1 MSISLDSVTVTYGDT
16 HAVNNLNLSIES
28 GERFA
33 LMGPSGSGK
42 STLLRAVAGLEPLDA
57 GTVHIDGEDVTGLPT
72 HRRPV
77 GLMFQEY
84 ALFPHMSVADNI
96 GYGLRMLGVD
106 RDTARQR
113 ASTLLDLA
121 GLRGFESRKPDSLSG
136 GERQRVALLRTLA
149 PEPSLVML
157 DEPLGSLDLALRE
170 DLLSQMRTIVTELG
184 ATTLYVTHDRTEA
197 FAFAER
203 IAIMREGQIV
213 RTGSPQQVWD
223 DPRTT
228 FVARFIGHANVL
240 TGSALG
246 IDAAAVTVPPDA
258 LRLADDGEVEVRILD
273 SVFTDGRY
281 EIAADLPDGE
291 RLRIDSLIP
300 INSGLRA
307 RVAVDRSAVM
317 DLTVDELWSTG

>member
-1 MSISLDSVTVTYGDT
+1 MSISLDSVTVTYGNAR
-16 HAVNNLNLSIES
+16 AVNDIDLSIES

-42 STLLRAVAGLEPLDA
+42 STLLRAVAGLEPLDT
-57 GTVHIDGEDVTGLPT
+57 GTVRIDGEDVTRLPT

-106 RDTARQR
+106 RDAAKQQV
-113 ASTLLDLA
+113 SGLLDLA
-121 GLRGFESRKPDSLSG
+121 GLHGFENRKPDSLSG

-170 DLLSQMRTIVTELG
+170 DLLSQMRTILTELG

-203 IAIMREGQIV
+203 LAIMRDGQIV

-228 FVARFIGHANVL
+228 FVARFIGHTNVL
-240 TGSALG
+240 TGRALG
-246 IDAAAVTVPPDA
+246 LDAAAVTVPPDA
-258 LRLADDGEVEVRILD
+258 LKLADDGDVEVQIID

-281 EIAADLPDGE
+281 EIAADLPNGE
-291 RLRIDSLIP
+291 RLRIDSLTP
-300 INSGLRA
+300 TDSGRKV
-307 RVAVDRSAVM
+307 RVAVDRSAVKVLG
-317 DLTVDELWSTG
+317 D

>member
-1 MSISLDSVTVTYGDT
+1 MSISLDSVTVTYGNAR
-16 HAVNNLNLSIES
+16 AVNDIDLSIES

-42 STLLRAVAGLEPLDA
+42 STLLRAVAGLEPLDT
-57 GTVHIDGEDVTGLPT
+57 GTVRIDGEDVTRLPT

-106 RDTARQR
+106 RDAARQQV
-113 ASTLLDLA
+113 SSLLDLA
-121 GLRGFESRKPDSLSG
+121 GLHGFENRKPDSLSG

-170 DLLSQMRTIVTELG
+170 DLLSQMRTILTELG

-203 IAIMREGQIV
+203 LAIMRGGQIV

-228 FVARFIGHANVL
+228 FVARFIGHTNVL
-240 TGSALG
+240 TGRALG
-246 IDAAAVTVPPDA
+246 LDAAAVTVPPDA
-258 LRLADDGEVEVRILD
+258 LKLAEDGDLEVQIID

-281 EIAADLPDGE
+281 EIAADLPNGE
-291 RLRIDSLIP
+291 RLRIDSLTP
-300 INSGLRA
+300 TDSGRKV
-307 RVAVDRSAVM
+307 RVAVDRSAVKVLG
-317 DLTVDELWSTG
+317 D

>member
-1 MSISLDSVTVTYGDT
+1 MSIELTNVSVRYGSTLAVADLD
-16 HAVNNLNLSIES
+16 LSIDS

-42 STLLRAVAGLEPLDA
+42 STLLRAIAGLEPLA
-57 GTVHIDGEDVTGLPT
+57 SGTVSIDGEDVTTTPV

-96 GYGLRMLGVD
+96 GYGLVMDGID
-106 RDTARQR
+106 RADVARR
-113 ASTLLDLA
+113 VSSLLHVA
-121 GLRGFESRKPDSLSG
+121 GLSGFEDRKPDSLSG

-170 DLLSQMRTIVTELG
+170 DLLFQMRTILTDLG
-184 ATTLYVTHDRTEA
+184 ATSLYVTHDRTEA

-203 IAIMREGQIV
+203 LAIMRAGHVV
-213 RTGSPQQVWD
+213 RTGTPQQVWD

-240 TGSALG
+240 AG
-246 IDAAAVTVPPDA
+246 AAVGMDAPAITVPPQA
-258 LRLADDGEVEVRILD
+258 LTLETGNGIPAHVVD
-273 SVFTDGRY
+273 SVFNDGRH
-281 EIAADLPDGE
+281 EVVVELATGE
-291 RLRIDSLIP
+291 RLRIDSP
-300 INSGLRA
+300 TPRDRGTTA
-307 RVAVDRSAVM
+307 KVAIDRSAVRA
-317 DLTVDELWSTG
+317 LAIDEH

>member
-1 MSISLDSVTVTYGDT
+1 MRIELDSVNVRYGNAL
-16 HAVNNLNLSIES
+16 AVNDLDLEIDSA
-28 GERFA
+28 ERFA

-42 STLLRAVAGLEPLDA
+42 STLLRAVAGLEQLET
-57 GTVHIDGEDVTGLPT
+57 GTVHIDGVDVTSLPA

-84 ALFPHMSVADNI
+84 ALFPHMSVIDNV
-96 GYGLRMLGVD
+96 GYGLRMIGVD
-106 RDTARQR
+106 RDAAAAKA
-113 ASTLLDLA
+113 ASLLELA
-121 GLRGFESRKPDSLSG
+121 GLHGFGDRKPDSLSG

-203 IAIMREGQIV
+203 LAIMRSGRIV
-213 RTGSPQQVWD
+213 RTGTPQQVWD
-223 DPRTT
+223 DPQTT
-228 FVARFIGHANVL
+228 FVARFIGHSNVL
-240 TGSALG
+240 PGRAVG
-246 IDAAAVTVPPDA
+246 IDTAAVAVPPDA
-258 LRLADDGEVEVRILD
+258 VTLTDTGNLNVHIID

-281 EIAADLPDGE
+281 EIMAELDSGE
-291 RLRIDSLIP
+291 RVKIDSP
-300 INSGLRA
+300 TPADRGL
-307 RVAVDRSAVM
+307 DSQITIERSAVRE
-317 DLTVDELWSTG
+317 LAVDEL

>member
-1 MSISLDSVTVTYGDT
+1 MSIQLEDVSVRYGDAL
-16 HAVNNLNLSIES
+16 AVAGLDLTIES

-42 STLLRAVAGLEPLDA
+42 STLLRAIAGLEPLES
-57 GTVHIDGEDVTGLPT
+57 GQVHIDGDNVTVLPP

-84 ALFPHMSVADNI
+84 ALFPHMDVLNNI
-96 GYGLRMLGVD
+96 RYGLTMNGVD
-106 RDTARQR
+106 RK
-113 ASTLLDLA
+113 ASTATATALLTLA
-121 GLRGFESRKPDSLSG
+121 GLAGFEERKPDSLSG
-136 GERQRVALLRTLA
+136 GERQRVALIRTLA

-170 DLLSQMRTIVTELG
+170 ELLAQMRTIVTELG

-203 IAIMREGQIV
+203 LAIMRKGHIV
-213 RTGSPQQVWD
+213 RTGTPQEVWD
-223 DPRTT
+223 DPQTS

-240 TGSALG
+240 PGSAV
-246 IDAAAVTVPPDA
+246 DVNAPAVTIPPDA
-258 LRLADDGEVEVRILD
+258 LALAAAGEIRGRVVG

-281 EIAADLPDGE
+281 AISVNLDNGA
-291 RLRIDSLIP
+291 RLRIDSAV
-300 INSGLRA
+300 RA
-307 RVAVDRSAVM
+307 DRGHDVWITVDRSAILS
-317 DLTVDELWSTG
+317 LTVDEL

>member
-1 MSISLDSVTVTYGDT
+1 MRIELDSVNVRYGDAL
-16 HAVNNLNLSIES
+16 AVNDLNLEIDSA
-28 GERFA
+28 ERFA

-42 STLLRAVAGLEPLDA
+42 STLLRAVAGLEQLET
-57 GTVHIDGEDVTGLPT
+57 GTVHIDGVDVTSLPA

-84 ALFPHMSVADNI
+84 ALFPHMSVIDNV
-96 GYGLRMLGVD
+96 GYGLRMIGVD
-106 RDTARQR
+106 RDAAAAKA
-113 ASTLLDLA
+113 ASLLDLA
-121 GLRGFESRKPDSLSG
+121 GLHGFGDRKPDSLSG

-203 IAIMREGQIV
+203 LAIMRSGRIV
-213 RTGSPQQVWD
+213 RTGTPQQVWD
-223 DPRTT
+223 DPQTT
-228 FVARFIGHANVL
+228 FVARFIGHSNVL
-240 TGSALG
+240 PGRAVG
-246 IDAAAVTVPPDA
+246 IDTAAVAVPPDA
-258 LRLADDGEVEVRILD
+258 VTLTDTGNLNVHIID

-281 EIAADLPDGE
+281 EIMAELDSGE
-291 RLRIDSLIP
+291 RVKIDSP
-300 INSGLRA
+300 TPADRGL
-307 RVAVDRSAVM
+307 DSQITIERSAVRE
-317 DLTVDELWSTG
+317 LAVDEL

>member
-1 MSISLDSVTVTYGDT
+1 MSISLDSVTVTYGNAR
-16 HAVNNLNLSIES
+16 AVNDIDLSIES

-42 STLLRAVAGLEPLDA
+42 STLLRAVAGLEPLDT
-57 GTVHIDGEDVTGLPT
+57 GTVRIDGEDVTRLPT

-106 RDTARQR
+106 RDAARQQV
-113 ASTLLDLA
+113 SSLLDLA
-121 GLRGFESRKPDSLSG
+121 GLHGFENRKPDSLSG

-170 DLLSQMRTIVTELG
+170 DLLSQMRTILTELG

-203 IAIMREGQIV
+203 LAIMRDGQIV

-228 FVARFIGHANVL
+228 FVARFIGHTNVL
-240 TGSALG
+240 TGRALG
-246 IDAAAVTVPPDA
+246 LDAAAVTVPPDA
-258 LRLADDGEVEVRILD
+258 LKLADDGDVEVQIID

-281 EIAADLPDGE
+281 EIAADLPNGE
-291 RLRIDSLIP
+291 RLRIDSLTP
-300 INSGLRA
+300 TDSGLKV
-307 RVAVDRSAVM
+307 RVAVDRSAVKVLG
-317 DLTVDELWSTG
+317 D

>member
-1 MSISLDSVTVTYGDT
+1 MSIALDSVSVRYEEAL
-16 HAVNNLNLSIES
+16 AVSNLDLHIES

-42 STLLRAVAGLEPLDA
+42 STLLRAVAGLEPLES
-57 GTVHIDGEDVTGLPT
+57 GSIHIDGVDVTGLPA
-72 HRRPV
+72 HLRPV

-84 ALFPHMSVADNI
+84 ALFPHMSVIDNV
-96 GYGLRMLGVD
+96 GYGLRMIGTD
-106 RDTARQR
+106 RKSASSR
-113 ASTLLDLA
+113 ASALLAIA
-121 GLRGFESRKPDSLSG
+121 GLRGFEDRKPDSLSG

-203 IAIMREGQIV
+203 LAIMRDGQIV
-213 RTGSPQQVWD
+213 RTGTPQQVWD
-223 DPRTT
+223 DPQTT

-240 TGSALG
+240 TGAAIGLDATALT
-246 IDAAAVTVPPDA
+246 IPPDA
-258 LRLADDGEVEVRILD
+258 LTLNDTGDLDARIVD
-273 SVFTDGRY
+273 SVFTDGHY
-281 EIAADLPDGE
+281 EITAQLDNGE
-291 RLRIDSLIP
+291 RLRIDSPVPTVRDL
-300 INSGLRA
+300 GV
-307 RVAVDRSAVM
+307 RVQIDRSKVGR
-317 DLTVDELWSTG
+317 LIVDEF

>member
-1 MSISLDSVTVTYGDT
+1 MRIELDSVNVRYGDAL
-16 HAVNNLNLSIES
+16 AVNDLDLEIDSA
-28 GERFA
+28 ERFA

-42 STLLRAVAGLEPLDA
+42 STLLRAVAGLEQLET
-57 GTVHIDGEDVTGLPT
+57 GTVHIDGVDVTSLPA

-84 ALFPHMSVADNI
+84 ALFPHMSVIDNV
-96 GYGLRMLGVD
+96 GYGLRMIGVD
-106 RDTARQR
+106 RDAAVAKA
-113 ASTLLDLA
+113 ASLLDLA
-121 GLRGFESRKPDSLSG
+121 GLQGFGDRKPDSLSG

-203 IAIMREGQIV
+203 LAIMRSGRIV
-213 RTGSPQQVWD
+213 RTGTPQQVWD
-223 DPRTT
+223 DPQTT
-228 FVARFIGHANVL
+228 FVARFIGHSNVL
-240 TGSALG
+240 PGRAVG
-246 IDAAAVTVPPDA
+246 IDTAAVAVPPDA
-258 LRLADDGEVEVRILD
+258 VTLTDTGNLNVHIID

-281 EIAADLPDGE
+281 EIMAELDSGE
-291 RLRIDSLIP
+291 RVKIDSP
-300 INSGLRA
+300 TPADRGL
-307 RVAVDRSAVM
+307 DSQITIERSAVRE
-317 DLTVDELWSTG
+317 LAVDEL

>member
-1 MSISLDSVTVTYGDT
+1 MSIELDFVSVRYGDSL
-16 HAVNNLNLSIES
+16 AVKGLDLEIAS

-42 STLLRAVAGLEPLDA
+42 STLLRAVAGLEPLEA
-57 GTVHIDGEDVTGLPT
+57 GRVHIDGADVTGLPA

-84 ALFPHMSVADNI
+84 ALFPHMSVVENV
-96 GYGLRMLGVD
+96 GYGLAMIGVD
-106 RDTARQR
+106 RRTSREK
-113 ASTLLDLA
+113 ASALLELA
-121 GLRGFESRKPDSLSG
+121 GLAGFADRMPDSLSG

-203 IAIMREGQIV
+203 LAIMRDGQIV
-213 RTGSPQQVWD
+213 RTGTPQQVWD
-223 DPRTT
+223 DPQTT

-240 TGSALG
+240 TGPVIGL
-246 IDAAAVTVPPDA
+246 DAAAVTVPPDA
-258 LRLADDGEVEVRILD
+258 LRLIDTGDTKVHIID

-281 EIAADLPDGE
+281 EIAAELANGE
-291 RLRIDSLIP
+291 RMRVDSP
-300 INSGLRA
+300 TPTA
-307 RVAVDRSAVM
+307 RGIEACVMVDRSAVRELVVD
-317 DLTVDELWSTG
+317 DL

>member
-1 MSISLDSVTVTYGDT
+1 MSVTLDTVSVRYGDAL
-16 HAVNNLNLSIES
+16 AVNGVDLEIES

-42 STLLRAVAGLEPLDA
+42 STLLRAVAGLEPLETGA
-57 GTVHIDGEDVTGLPT
+57 IHIDGMDVTGLPA

-84 ALFPHMSVADNI
+84 ALFPHMSVVDNI
-96 GYGLRMLGVD
+96 GYGLSMIGVD
-106 RDTARQR
+106 RESARKR
-113 ASTLLDLA
+113 ASALLDLA
-121 GLRGFESRKPDSLSG
+121 GLGGFEGRKPDSLSG

-203 IAIMREGQIV
+203 LTIMRDGRIV
-213 RTGSPQQVWD
+213 RTGTPQQVWD

-228 FVARFIGHANVL
+228 FVAKFIGHANVL
-240 TGSALG
+240 TGQAIGL
-246 IDAAAVTVPPDA
+246 DAAAVTVPPDA
-258 LRLADDGEVEVRILD
+258 LTLTDTGDPGVHIVD

-281 EIAADLPDGE
+281 EIVAELTNGE
-291 RLRIDSLIP
+291 RLRIDSPTPAERGRDAHVTIDRPAVREL
-300 INSGLRA
+300 
-307 RVAVDRSAVM
+307 AVD
-317 DLTVDELWSTG
+317 DL

>member
-1 MSISLDSVTVTYGDT
+1 MRVELDSVSVRYGDT
-16 HAVNNLNLSIES
+16 LAVNNLDLEIES

-57 GTVHIDGEDVTGLPT
+57 GTIHIDDTDVTTLPP

-84 ALFPHMSVADNI
+84 ALFPHMSVIDNV
-96 GYGLRMLGVD
+96 GYGLRMIGVD
-106 RDTARQR
+106 RRSTRDK
-113 ASTLLDLA
+113 ASSLLDLA
-121 GLRGFESRKPDSLSG
+121 GLAGFEDRKPDSLSG

-170 DLLSQMRTIVTELG
+170 DLLAQMRTIVTELG

-203 IAIMREGQIV
+203 LAIMRDGQIV
-213 RTGSPQQVWD
+213 RTGTPQQVWD

-228 FVARFIGHANVL
+228 FVARFIGHANVV
-240 TGSALG
+240 TGPAIGL
-246 IDAAAVTVPPDA
+246 DAPAVTVPPDA
-258 LRLADDGEVEVRILD
+258 LTLGDTGDLDVSIVD
-273 SVFTDGRY
+273 SVFTDGHY
-281 EIAADLPDGE
+281 EIVAQLANGE
-291 RLRIDSLIP
+291 RLRIDSP
-300 INSGLRA
+300 IQADGRIDN
-307 RVAVDRSAVM
+307 RVAIDRSAVQ
-317 DLTVDELWSTG
+317 DLTVDEL